1 MQNKKISCV
10 ISCHNEEKNILLLI
24 DQIKKNDL
32 EKNYEI
38 IIVNNGSTDN
48 SWDVIEKVKDKFP
61 KIKFVNVEK
70 NLGWGNGIMEGLKYA
85 SCEYVGWTHG
95 DLQYN
100 LNSLLK
106 VEELLNEKNNRHDYV
121 LIKGRRKKRKFSDA
135 IFTFLMS
142 VIASII
148 TGKIMYDINAQPN
161 FFSNTLLKEF
171 KNTPKD
177 LMLDIYLYYKI
188 LKKKNN
194 QIIRIPVS
202 QEQRIFGSSSWNQN
216 FISKF
221 LMGIKQFIGIL
232 KVRF

>member
-1 MQNKKISCV
+1 MQSKKISCV
-10 ISCHNEEKNILLLI
+10 ISCHNEEKNILLLT
-24 DQIKKNDL
+24 DQIKKNNL

-38 IIVNNGSTDN
+38 IIVNNGSTDS
-48 SWDVIEKVKDKFP
+48 SWSVIS
-61 KIKFVNVEK
+61 KIKNEFPHIRFINIEK
-70 NLGWGNGIMEGLKYA
+70 NLGWGNGITEGLKYA
-85 SCEYVGWTHG
+85 TCEYVGWTHG

-106 VEELLNEKNNRHDYV
+106 VEELLNDKNNRHDNI
-121 LIKGRRKKRKFSDA
+121 LIKGRREKRKFSDA

-142 VIASII
+142 IIASVL

-161 FFSNTLLKEF
+161 FFSKNLLKEF
-171 KNTPKD
+171 ENTPKD

-194 QIIRIPVS
+194 QIIRIQVS
-202 QEQRIFGSSSWNQN
+202 QEERIFGSSSWNQN

>member
-1 MQNKKISCV
+1 
-10 ISCHNEEKNILLLI
+10 
-24 DQIKKNDL
+24 
-32 EKNYEI
+32 
-38 IIVNNGSTDN
+38 
-48 SWDVIEKVKDKFP
+48 
-61 KIKFVNVEK
+61 
-70 NLGWGNGIMEGLKYA
+70 MEGLKYA

-188 LKKKNN
+188 LKKK
-194 QIIRIPVS
+194 ITKL
-202 QEQRIFGSSSWNQN
+202 FGFQFHKNKEYLVHRRGIKILFQN
-216 FISKF
+216 F
-221 LMGIKQFIGIL
+221 
-232 KVRF
+232 